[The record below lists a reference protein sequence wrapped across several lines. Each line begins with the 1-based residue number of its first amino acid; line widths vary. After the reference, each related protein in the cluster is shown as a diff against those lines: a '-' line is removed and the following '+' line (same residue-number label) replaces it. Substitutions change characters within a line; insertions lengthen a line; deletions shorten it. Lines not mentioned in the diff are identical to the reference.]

1 MQSPN
6 VAMTDNKIIHYAN
19 GNNVSGGWYGGVD
32 ERDGFISWLRGEFA
46 AANAII
52 DSLCHHLKSS
62 CSENGGGEYDEVI
75 GSIQNR
81 RCNWNGVLHMQ
92 QYFSV
97 AEVVYALQQV
107 ALRRGNRKRSAGG
120 GFRAFKSDENYT
132 NVQKNLKDYIRDS
145 RLMRYELRIQL
156 ISTHIDYLLVEKLN

>member
-1 MQSPN
+1 MAMQSPN
-6 VAMTDNKIIHYAN
+6 VVMTGNKMHYAN
-19 GNNVSGGWYGGVD
+19 GGWYGGGD

-62 CSENGGGEYDEVI
+62 SENGGDYDEVI

-81 RCNWNGVLHMQ
+81 RCNWNAVLHMQ

-107 ALRRGNRKRSAGG
+107 ALKRRERGGGKRSGG
-120 GFRAFKSDENYT
+120 GFRAGHGFGLKSDEKYSDGMGLCLGFIAFITCYVN
-132 NVQKNLKDYIRDS
+132 
-145 RLMRYELRIQL
+145 
-156 ISTHIDYLLVEKLN
+156 